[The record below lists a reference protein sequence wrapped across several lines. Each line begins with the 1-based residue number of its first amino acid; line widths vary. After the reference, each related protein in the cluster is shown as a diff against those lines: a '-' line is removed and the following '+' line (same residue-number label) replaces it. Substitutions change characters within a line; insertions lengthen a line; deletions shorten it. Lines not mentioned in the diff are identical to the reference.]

1 MVRNYIYRQPNVSR
15 EGASL
20 YVQITAEG
28 LKTFICKNINP
39 RISIAMIP
47 VTNMATDTITL
58 LIVSITKCLNMIGS

>member
-1 MVRNYIYRQPNVSR
+1 MVGNYIYRQPNVSR

-28 LKTFICKNINP
+28 P

-58 LIVSITKCLNMIGS
+58 FIQ